1 MRLGLTVRQTEA
13 LVRRAG
19 EGRTGRTRPPTSDP
33 NLKALQD
40 DLGRAL
46 GLKVTIDP
54 AARGAGGRMTIA
66 YKEPEQ
72 LDALIGRLRV
82 PSQS

>member
-1 MRLGLTVRQTEA
+1 MPGRGAPAGRGP
-13 LVRRAG
+13 RR
-19 EGRTGRTRPPTSDP
+19 PDP
-33 NLKALQD
+33 NLKALQE

-72 LDALIGRLRV
+72 LDALIGRLRA
-82 PSQS
+82 PSRS